1 MARIDGYEIRAV
13 RGEIDDELA
22 GRLVAFWT
30 GHGALDEQGAR
41 ARLGSVVCVLTDSAG
56 EIAGVNSAI
65 EDEVALI
72 GGRRFWVYRSFLLP
86 GVGPAVAE
94 GMIDAARAALEEGF
108 DAIAGGPVG
117 LYVAVADRAM
127 MRARPE
133 AIWPGSEMLYAGY
146 TPEGH
151 QVRIRYFEGAV
162 IGPGMS

>member
-13 RGEIDDELA
+13 RGEVDDELA
-22 GRLVAFWT
+22 DRLVAFWT
-30 GHGALDEQGAR
+30 ENGALDEPGAR
-41 ARLGSVVCVLTDSAG
+41 ARLGSVVCVLTDGSG

-65 EDEVALI
+65 EDEVAPI

-86 GVGPAVAE
+86 GAGPAVAE

-108 DAIAGGPVG
+108 DPTAGGPVG

-133 AIWPGSEMLYAGY
+133 AIWPISEMLYAGY
-146 TPEGH
+146 TSEGH